1 MRKRMTAIAMIV
13 GGVLLCLAIAL
24 PVVAASNTSI
34 IGGAGFPIFM
44 FHFRKTAWMAN
55 VGFVMIVVSLIIRH
69 KK

>member
-13 GGVLLCLAIAL
+13 GSVLLGLAIAL
-24 PVVAASNTSI
+24 PVVAASNTGI
-34 IGGAGFPIFM
+34 IGGAGFPTFM

-55 VGFVMIVVSLIIRH
+55 VGLVMIVVSLIIRH